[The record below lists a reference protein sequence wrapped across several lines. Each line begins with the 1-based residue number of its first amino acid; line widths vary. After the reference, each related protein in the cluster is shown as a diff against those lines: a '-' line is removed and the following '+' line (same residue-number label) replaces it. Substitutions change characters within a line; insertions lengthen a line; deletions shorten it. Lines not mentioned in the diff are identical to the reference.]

1 MADDHDS
8 EVEDLILCSTALL
21 PDDDD
26 EEPKLRKQQF
36 WVWNIFIVANFMGN
50 SAVYI
55 RIEEHGYRKLFR

>member
-21 PDDDD
+21 PDGDD

-55 RIEEHGYRKLFR
+55 RN

>member
-8 EVEDLILCSTALL
+8 EVEDLILYSTALL

-26 EEPKLRKQQF
+26 EETKLRKQQF
-36 WVWNIFIVANFMGN
+36 WVWNIFIVANFMDN

-55 RIEEHGYRKLFR
+55 RN